1 MRMGISIRRESP
13 LAASHGYLQSN
24 GAKPQAAVGD
34 SYRAFCNSRIYM
46 KTPLSIATILFSTT
60 LLASLAPAQSTPNSS
75 KDSSNSRLV
84 TYMMSF
90 DAKHDGKLTRDEIT
104 DTRMLRFFDLADANK
119 DGVVTKDELAALA
132 AKLETDLP
140 ASNGRGGPGGPGAG
154 PGGFDDGGPPGR
166 GRGPG
171 GRGMMGGPPRPGQVL
186 PPMAQQMLN
195 LTDDQKKQVDELQKE
210 VDAKLAKILTPQQLD
225 QLKQM
230 PGRGP
235 GGRGGFGPG
244 GPGGPPPQDR

>member
-1 MRMGISIRRESP
+1 
-13 LAASHGYLQSN
+13 
-24 GAKPQAAVGD
+24 
-34 SYRAFCNSRIYM
+34 M
-46 KTPLSIATILFSTT
+46 KTPLSIATILFSTIPFT
-60 LLASLAPAQSTPNSS
+60 SLAPAQSTDNRS
-75 KDSSNSRLV
+75 KDFSNSRLV

-104 DTRMLRFFDLADANK
+104 DTRMLRFFDLADANRN
-119 DGVVTKDELAALA
+119 GVVTKEELTALA
-132 AKLETDLP
+132 ATLDADLP
-140 ASNGRGGPGGPGAG
+140 AGNGRGGPGGRGAG
-154 PGGFDDGGPPGR
+154 PGGFDDGGPGGPPGR